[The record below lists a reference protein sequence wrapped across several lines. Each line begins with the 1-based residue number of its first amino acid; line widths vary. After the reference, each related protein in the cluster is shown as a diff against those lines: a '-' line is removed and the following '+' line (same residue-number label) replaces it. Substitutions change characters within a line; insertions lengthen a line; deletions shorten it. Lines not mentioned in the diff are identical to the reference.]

1 MDSWYYYYHH
11 LAHLHRVRTRL
22 DSTRGG
28 HSCRRTRLPTT
39 TPPPT
44 TTTTTTTTTATAS
57 VALYRTADILRL
69 RSPMGMPASYLLNSL
84 RPLVTPAPLLIDY
97 TTLVQRS
104 PHYCPARAFFGV
116 LWALGVRLGYRSCRR
131 RVLKGV
137 GVGVVPY
144 EGRRRCSGAFLRR
157 PFSVYRVCADSAGK
171 YGQELASGMTCIAL
185 NFDLTLANGA
195 GRKGRLRDC
204 GWLASALGRDPDS
217 SMYVGLVVFIFVSV
231 RWPWPVT
238 AISEISG
245 RTEHGVSRDHE
256 KAVLRAQPMQPPGTP
271 SISSISPSSEELNT
285 VLVKK

>member
-104 PHYCPARAFFGV
+104 PHYCPARALFGV
-116 LWALGVRLGYRSCRR
+116 CSGARSGSCWRLVS
-131 RVLKGV
+131 KGV
-137 GVGVVPY
+137 GVLPY
-144 EGRRRCSGAFLRR
+144 EGRRRCSGALSAFL
-157 PFSVYRVCADSAGK
+157 VCADG
-171 YGQELASGMTCIAL
+171 
-185 NFDLTLANGA
+185 
-195 GRKGRLRDC
+195 
-204 GWLASALGRDPDS
+204 
-217 SMYVGLVVFIFVSV
+217 VVND
-231 RWPWPVT
+231 RC
-238 AISEISG
+238 
-245 RTEHGVSRDHE
+245 
-256 KAVLRAQPMQPPGTP
+256 
-271 SISSISPSSEELNT
+271 
-285 VLVKK
+285 